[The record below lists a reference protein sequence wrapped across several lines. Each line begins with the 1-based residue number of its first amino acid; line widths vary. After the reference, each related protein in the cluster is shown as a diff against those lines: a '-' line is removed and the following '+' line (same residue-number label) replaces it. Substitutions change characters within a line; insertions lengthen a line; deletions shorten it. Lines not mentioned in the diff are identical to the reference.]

1 MSALIHRVQAA
12 RALKY
17 SHLAHEVE
25 RPRRS
30 RKPIYSRTTART
42 STVSSFRRRRTRRTG

>member
-1 MSALIHRVQAA
+1 MSALIHRTQEA
-12 RALKY
+12 RELKY

-42 STVSSFRRRRTRRTG
+42 TTSAGFHRRQSRRTG